1 MEIVES
7 DANCAEYKKI
17 LGYMMSVGLIKNT
30 KSDFSIK
37 RNHE

>member
-17 LGYMMSVGLIKNT
+17 LGYMMSVGLIKN
-30 KSDFSIK
+30 KEKIRFL
-37 RNHE
+37 N